1 MNEIFKN
8 TRLKFTQMYDDSIT
22 FLEKTYNS
30 VGDYFTNASPFGQLL
45 RVTLNLGKMILFYI
59 EDSITELNI
68 NTASRDESIRG
79 LAALVGHNSTR
90 AISASGDVRL
100 TYSGK
105 SIDMYGNTLIIP
117 NFTKIKNNTNNLL
130 YTIILPSE
138 ETRIEL
144 NSRNYITV
152 KVLQG
157 EIEVQKIMSMGG
169 SLQSYNVGVRGGK
182 NIDNFYT
189 KVYVNSSEWK
199 VYDSLYDIP
208 RNGKGCLVKTSV
220 TSGIDIFFGNGN
232 FGEIPPIGAEIRIE
246 YIVNQGSLGNINIID
261 NSTNWTFL
269 NSGFDIT
276 GEDIDLNTALN
287 ISVEREINFGTD
299 NEPLFLTRLIAPK
312 TSRSFVLANTD
323 SYIIFLEKFNYFGI
337 IDAFT
342 SFEDDYIDDDNV
354 IYLFLVPDVNKK
366 FKSNEDYFTIDQTY
380 FKLSEAEKNKIYSLI
395 EESGQKMI
403 TAVNKII
410 DPIIKRYII
419 NINLVIFEGYSKD
432 LIKQQIINKLSVYF
446 SLNRRRDRIP
456 KSDLIRIIEGID
468 GIDSV
473 NLWFVCEE
481 NEMNKKNNREANVVG
496 LDDFGDIIIGRGELP
511 LIRGGWE
518 DRNGILYEDSTN
530 NAKPSTVNISVK
542 QIIKK
547 SYNSDRHRINIENI
561 KR

>member
-144 NSRNYITV
+144 NSRNYIIV

-189 KVYVNSSEWK
+189 KVYVK
-199 VYDSLYDIP
+199 
-208 RNGKGCLVKTSV
+208 
-220 TSGIDIFFGNGN
+220 
-232 FGEIPPIGAEIRIE
+232 
-246 YIVNQGSLGNINIID
+246 
-261 NSTNWTFL
+261 
-269 NSGFDIT
+269 
-276 GEDIDLNTALN
+276 
-287 ISVEREINFGTD
+287 
-299 NEPLFLTRLIAPK
+299 
-312 TSRSFVLANTD
+312 
-323 SYIIFLEKFNYFGI
+323 
-337 IDAFT
+337 
-342 SFEDDYIDDDNV
+342 
-354 IYLFLVPDVNKK
+354 
-366 FKSNEDYFTIDQTY
+366 
-380 FKLSEAEKNKIYSLI
+380 
-395 EESGQKMI
+395 
-403 TAVNKII
+403 
-410 DPIIKRYII
+410 
-419 NINLVIFEGYSKD
+419 
-432 LIKQQIINKLSVYF
+432 
-446 SLNRRRDRIP
+446 
-456 KSDLIRIIEGID
+456 
-468 GIDSV
+468 
-473 NLWFVCEE
+473 
-481 NEMNKKNNREANVVG
+481 
-496 LDDFGDIIIGRGELP
+496 IGRASCRE
-511 LIRGGWE
+511 R
-518 DRNGILYEDSTN
+518 
-530 NAKPSTVNISVK
+530 V
-542 QIIKK
+542 
-547 SYNSDRHRINIENI
+547 
-561 KR
+561 